1 MHNDVNNK
9 KIVNNKNE
17 GENIM
22 GCHSKGSRTYTTK
35 GRNGTGGKAG
45 GGAGKAE
52 KQIPT
57 KAKFID
63 KMNEAQLDIEIA
75 KQESIIKSANRA
87 MGNTP
92 KSENIGAIP
101 LGQLT
106 RGKTQAQ
113 KDKIIQRSTSQ
124 AKKYTDAYEKKK
136 SAERTLKNLQ
146 KAKKEV
152 TGTGKTQR
160 ELREEKT
167 KKAVSETQSTLK
179 WKQTQKGG
187 WSNGGYSSKVIS
199 AGEFKISGSSGMYT
213 IWKNGKQYG
222 TVDKLS
228 TAKAI
233 AERLHKK
240 AK

>member
-1 MHNDVNNK
+1 MC
-9 KIVNNKNE
+9 
-17 GENIM
+17 GNI
-22 GCHSKGSRTYTTK
+22 GGRGSSS
-35 GRNGTGGKAG
+35 GKAG
-45 GGAGKAE
+45 GKVEKAE

-57 KAKFID
+57 KAKFMD

-113 KDKIIQRSTSQ
+113 KGRIIERDLNQSV
-124 AKKYTDAYEKKK
+124 KFTDAYNRR
-136 SAERTLKNLQ
+136 ERAQRELDALQ

-152 TGTGKTQR
+152 AGTGKTQR

-187 WSNGGYSSKVIS
+187 WSNGGYSPKVIS

-228 TAKAI
+228 TAKVI

-240 AK
+240 ASKE

>member
-1 MHNDVNNK
+1 MPTSRKMRKDGKAVYIK
-9 KIVNNKNE
+9 KSE
-17 GENIM
+17 
-22 GCHSKGSRTYTTK
+22 S
-35 GRNGTGGKAG
+35 GKAG
-45 GGAGKAE
+45 SEVEKTE

-113 KDKIIQRSTSQ
+113 KDKIIERSTSQ

-152 TGTGKTQR
+152 TGTGKTQK
-160 ELREEKT
+160 ELKEEQ
-167 KKAVSETQSTLK
+167 KKKMQSSTQQTLK
-179 WKQTQKGG
+179 WQTTSKGG
-187 WSNGGYSSKVIS
+187 WSNGGYSPKVIK
-199 AGEFKISGSSGMYT
+199 AGNLEIHGS
-213 IWKNGKQYG
+213 NGFYSIYKDGKLKMQG
-222 TVDKLS
+222 INKLS
-228 TAKAI
+228 MAKTY
-233 AERLHKK
+233 AEKLK
-240 AK
+240 

>member
-1 MHNDVNNK
+1 
-9 KIVNNKNE
+9 
-17 GENIM
+17 M
-22 GCHSKGSRTYTTK
+22 GGRGSSSGK
-35 GRNGTGGKAG
+35 VAGRASGKAG
-45 GGAGKAE
+45 SEVEKTE

-113 KDKIIQRSTSQ
+113 KDKIIERSVNQ
-124 AKKYTDAYEKKK
+124 AKKYTDAYDKKETAETRLK
-136 SAERTLKNLQ
+136 SLQ

-152 TGTGKTQR
+152 SGTGKTQKD
-160 ELREEKT
+160 LLSEKKKQAAKSSGDWKSTRT
-167 KKAVSETQSTLK
+167 KEGTTYSQGENTITK
-179 WKQTQKGG
+179 QKG
-187 WSNGGYSSKVIS
+187 SSL
-199 AGEFKISGSSGMYT
+199 F
-213 IWKNGKQYG
+213 WLNGKYYFNS
-222 TVDKLS
+222 LS
-228 TAKAI
+228 DAKA
-233 AERLHKK
+233 AAKVLQSRKK
-240 AK
+240 